1 MEALCVSVCGW
12 IHFISSSAPMIVPL
26 PESSSLHS
34 LLVHTKQDNFEFFSS
49 PFCGELFP
57 PGCSLA
63 LYPLKRLWHYI
74 GFCATLFCVC
84 NNVEQLCSWFIQF
97 ESEAQ
102 KWRCGAQGTTWEHY
116 SRTKNDSFECHSNVE
131 EARVVCIAHCASD
144 AIEQLHLLETLFI
157 LFLPFSSS
165 SSACTVSI
173 HRQWWKLNIACD
185 FTMTDDS
192 VQRTSADPLCTSNY
206 LMHPAKSP
214 SRITYA
220 QHETAV
226 ASNCFSIA
234 ILHRVDNKEFSWK
247 ALCQWNPYH

>member
-173 HRQWWKLNIACD
+173 HRQWWKLNIAGD
-185 FTMTDDS
+185 FTMTDECAAHFRWS
-192 VQRTSADPLCTSNY
+192 IVLIKLPNASSQ
-206 LMHPAKSP
+206 KSQSYRIP
-214 SRITYA
+214 STKLQWHQIAFDRNI
-220 QHETAV
+220 
-226 ASNCFSIA
+226 ASS
-234 ILHRVDNKEFSWK
+234 R
-247 ALCQWNPYH
+247 Q